1 MITPMP
7 KPPTRPCKACTSLEC
22 GPLRCRFAD
31 PSRPR
36 CENHEERD
44 GLLTVHLP
52 SLGIERFMCVEC
64 RAAFALAM
72 PKSPRAT
79 AREGWSGDEMF
90 AGGYMGRT
98 SSRWENPNSYYERRR
113 DAGNR
118 DHGGRDE

>member
-1 MITPMP
+1 MITPTP
-7 KPPTRPCKACTSLEC
+7 KPPTRPCKQCTSLEC

-52 SLGIERFMCVEC
+52 SIGIERFMCIEC
-64 RAAFALAM
+64 RAAFAKNL
-72 PKSPRAT
+72 PRSPRAA

-90 AGGYMGRT
+90 AGYMGRT
-98 SSRWENPNSYYERRR
+98 ESRWENPNNYYIRRR
-113 DAGNR
+113 DAGNQG
-118 DHGGRDE
+118 HGGREE